1 MPRLRGLTNNYRS
14 SVRNPQFAVELTD
27 GGPSSSCVTTGASHC
42 YNCDLSA
49 AQVPIAGRC
58 SPYASIRSI
67 TLRPVTGEAAT

>member
-42 YNCDLSA
+42 YNRGLSA
-49 AQVPIAGRC
+49 AQEPIAGRC
-58 SPYASIRSI
+58 SPYASIRRI
-67 TLRPVTGEAAT
+67 TLRPLTDEPAT